1 MRARP
6 RTVATAP
13 LAALALAALLCGG
26 ACTRTVVVTVP
37 PRVDLTAY
45 PIVGVVG
52 FAAEGDIS
60 PGDDVT
66 HRFLATLQA
75 AQPGVRL
82 LELGPEHEVLRAV
95 GLPTLDFDAVRA
107 AGKRFGV
114 DALLTGRLTVSPVR
128 PNLSVSPD
136 LTSLSARA
144 SVNGSLQ
151 AKLRETGAGAT
162 VWTNGAHG
170 TWTLAT
176 LGLNAQGLPTGA
188 GLADADRQREK
199 MLADLV
205 RVATADFRATYE
217 KRRVEE

>member
-6 RTVATAP
+6 PFLPTA
-13 LAALALAALLCGG
+13 ARAALLLVGLLCCA
-26 ACTRTVVVTVP
+26 ACSRTVVVAVP
-37 PRVDLTAY
+37 PRVDLGAY
-45 PIVGVVG
+45 PTIGVVR
-52 FAAEGDIS
+52 FEAQDQVS
-60 PGDDVT
+60 PEDDVT

-95 GLPTLDFDAVRA
+95 GLPALDFEAVQA

-114 DALLTGRLTVSPVR
+114 AALLTGRLTVSPVR
-128 PNLSVSPD
+128 PTVSVGRD
-136 LTSLSARA
+136 FTSLQARA
-144 SVNGSLQ
+144 SVNGALQ

-170 TWTLAT
+170 TWNLAT
-176 LGLNAQGLPTGA
+176 LGLNAQGVPTGG
-188 GLADADRQREK
+188 GLADADRQREQ

-205 RVATADFRATYE
+205 RVATADFRPTYE
-217 KRRVEE
+217 RHRVQE